1 MIDRYINDKINAI
14 WNDQNK
20 FDTWKLIQEKYV
32 ETLENLKIAESGVA
46 KKIQAAEVLKEE
58 VYKQEEITN
67 HDLASFVDILQEKI
81 GKGSNWVHYGLT
93 SSDIVDTANSLLI
106 IQSIE
111 VTQELILGLL
121 KEIKSKATKEKDTKI
136 IGRTH
141 GVFAEETFL
150 GNIFGNW
157 YLEIKRSLVRVERA
171 KESIAYGKLSG
182 PVGNHTVVTEEMEEL
197 TLEKLG
203 LKSEIFASQIVS
215 RDRYAEVFSSLSIL
229 ASTYERISTN
239 LRSYQRSE
247 ISEMYE
253 PFKDGQKGSSAMP
266 HKKNPILSENLTG
279 LARMVRSYVTPA
291 LENIALW
298 HERDISHSSVERNI
312 APDANITLDFA
323 LARLANI
330 LENMVIYPR
339 NMLNNL
345 NLTKGLIFSQ
355 EIMLE
360 LAKTGVSREKAYKI
374 VQNLVKT
381 SFNRNLKLID
391 LIKKDKLISSKIS
404 YKQID
409 KIFSYSKHF
418 KNINYIF
425 KRVFK

>member
-141 GVFAEETFL
+141 GVYAEETFL
-150 GNIFGNW
+150 GNILGNW

-266 HKKNPILSENLTG
+266 HKKNPIGSERITG
-279 LARMVRSYVTPA
+279 LARVMRGYTLSG
-291 LENIALW
+291 LENMVLW
-298 HERDISHSSVERNI
+298 NERDISNSSVER
-312 APDANITLDFA
+312 ITLPDSFN
-323 LARLANI
+323 LICFMTSELTSIIRD
-330 LENMVIYPR
+330 MVINYEQIEV
-339 NMLNNL
+339 NLNNA
-345 NLTKGLIFSQ
+345 KSKSMSQ
-355 EIMLE
+355 QMLSHLVNE
-360 LAKTGVSREKAYKI
+360 GVNREEAYKVI
-374 VQNLVKT
+374 QEESFKNLSPNEIKTNLEKHFNVEFPDFDTHDSQNISKE
-381 SFNRNLKLID
+381 SFE
-391 LIKKDKLISSKIS
+391 DKLT
-404 YKQID
+404 
-409 KIFSYSKHF
+409 
-418 KNINYIF
+418 
-425 KRVFK
+425 

>member
-1 MIDRYINDKINAI
+1 MIDRYINNKINAI

-32 ETLENLKIAESGVA
+32 ETLEQLKIAKGGVA
-46 KKIQAAEVLKEE
+46 KKIQETEVLKEE

-67 HDLASFVDILQEKI
+67 HDLASFVDILQNKVGE
-81 GKGSNWVHYGLT
+81 GSNWVHYGLT

-111 VTQELILGLL
+111 VAQELIHDLL
-121 KEIKSKATKEKDTKI
+121 KELKLKAIDEKDTKI

-141 GVFAEETFL
+141 GVYAEETFL

-171 KESIAYGKLSG
+171 KDSIAFGKLSG

-203 LKSEIFASQIVS
+203 LKSEIFASQIVN
-215 RDRYAEVFSSLSIL
+215 RDRYAEVFTSLSIL

-266 HKKNPILSENLTG
+266 HKKNPIGSERITG
-279 LARMVRSYVTPA
+279 LARIMRGY
-291 LENIALW
+291 
-298 HERDISHSSVERNI
+298 
-312 APDANITLDFA
+312 TLS
-323 LARLANI
+323 
-330 LENMVIYPR
+330 
-339 NMLNNL
+339 
-345 NLTKGLIFSQ
+345 G
-355 EIMLE
+355 
-360 LAKTGVSREKAYKI
+360 
-374 VQNLVKT
+374 
-381 SFNRNLKLID
+381 
-391 LIKKDKLISSKIS
+391 
-404 YKQID
+404 
-409 KIFSYSKHF
+409 
-418 KNINYIF
+418 
-425 KRVFK
+425 

>member
-32 ETLENLKIAESGVA
+32 ETLEQLKIAKGGVA
-46 KKIQAAEVLKEE
+46 KKIQEAEVLKEE

-67 HDLASFVDILQEKI
+67 HDLASFVDILQNKVGE
-81 GKGSNWVHYGLT
+81 GSNWVHYGLT

-106 IQSIE
+106 MQSIE
-111 VTQELILGLL
+111 VAQELIHDLL
-121 KEIKSKATKEKDTKI
+121 KELKLKAIDEKDTKI

-141 GVFAEETFL
+141 GVYAEETFL

-157 YLEIKRSLVRVERA
+157 YLEIKRSLVRVARA
-171 KESIAYGKLSG
+171 KDSIAFGKLSG

-266 HKKNPILSENLTG
+266 HKKNPIGSERITG
-279 LARMVRSYVTPA
+279 LARVMRGYTLSG
-291 LENIALW
+291 LENMVLW
-298 HERDISHSSVERNI
+298 NERDISNSSVER
-312 APDANITLDFA
+312 ITLPDSFN
-323 LARLANI
+323 LICFMTSELTSIIRD
-330 LENMVIYPR
+330 MVINYEQIEV
-339 NMLNNL
+339 NLNNA
-345 NLTKGLIFSQ
+345 KSKSMSQ
-355 EIMLE
+355 QMLSHLVNE
-360 LAKTGVSREKAYKI
+360 GVNREEAYKVI
-374 VQNLVKT
+374 QEESFKNLSPNEIKTNLEKHFSVEFPDFDTHDSQNISKE
-381 SFNRNLKLID
+381 SFE
-391 LIKKDKLISSKIS
+391 DKLT
-404 YKQID
+404 
-409 KIFSYSKHF
+409 
-418 KNINYIF
+418 
-425 KRVFK
+425 